1 MEPVYVSIQ
10 MELTGKRI
18 RELLKKNG
26 YTVRD
31 VQGAMGFTSPQA
43 VYKWLYGQSL
53 PSVDNLVVLS
63 KILHTSIDSILV
75 VDGDFV
81 LSECRLWFCSLR
93 KMDEYYEISILQ
105 GKILYPDVETSDH
118 AIKAVFL

>member
-1 MEPVYVSIQ
+1 MKHIFRDGERYQEVMNVEPVYLPIQ
-10 MELTGKRI
+10 MEMTGKRI
-18 RELLKKNG
+18 RELLKENG
-26 YTVRD
+26 YSVRD
-31 VQGAMGFTSPQA
+31 VQGAMGFSGPQA

-81 LSECRLWFCSLR
+81 FINLNFRLTARHRFLYR
-93 KMDEYYEISILQ
+93 KMIE
-105 GKILYPDVETSDH
+105 
-118 AIKAVFL
+118 